1 MTTFVFVAGAIF
13 VLLGFGM
20 FALAVRFR
28 AEARKGIS
36 KTAIYTFVGFGFI
49 ALGSL
54 LFMFG
59 YFRYFYA
66 GGVAGPT

>member
-1 MTTFVFVAGAIF
+1 MATVVFVSGIAFI
-13 VLLGFGM
+13 VLGFGA

-28 AEARKGIS
+28 KESRRGIS

-59 YFRYFYA
+59 YFRYFY